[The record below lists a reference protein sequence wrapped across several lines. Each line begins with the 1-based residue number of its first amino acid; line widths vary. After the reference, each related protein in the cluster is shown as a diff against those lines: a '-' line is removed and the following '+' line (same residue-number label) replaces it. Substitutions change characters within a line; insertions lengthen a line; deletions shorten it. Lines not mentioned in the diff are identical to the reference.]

1 MRPWVW
7 MLHHNIDFAT
17 RRIVLITSAISAE
30 IANFGCGSAV
40 PLFYSIENSRQEKE
54 VIESD

>member
-1 MRPWVW
+1 

-17 RRIVLITSAISAE
+17 RRIVLIRLPSVPKQPISGVVLRYR
-30 IANFGCGSAV
+30 F
-40 PLFYSIENSRQEKE
+40 FYSIENSRQEKE

>member
-30 IANFGCGSAV
+30 TANFGCGSAV
-40 PLFYSIENSRQEKE
+40 PLFLFNRKFPSGKRGY
-54 VIESD
+54 